1 MWGAGGDQLAAEG
14 GGWRLGGGQAL
25 NWISVLGELSVG
37 ESIDWGFMD
46 VQMDCVGGRFDK
58 NNTLSVQN
66 KSFVVFSP
74 QQVRVPTKFEF

>member
-37 ESIDWGFMD
+37 ESIDSIRLGIHGCTDGLCWW
-46 VQMDCVGGRFDK
+46 
-58 NNTLSVQN
+58 
-66 KSFVVFSP
+66 
-74 QQVRVPTKFEF
+74 